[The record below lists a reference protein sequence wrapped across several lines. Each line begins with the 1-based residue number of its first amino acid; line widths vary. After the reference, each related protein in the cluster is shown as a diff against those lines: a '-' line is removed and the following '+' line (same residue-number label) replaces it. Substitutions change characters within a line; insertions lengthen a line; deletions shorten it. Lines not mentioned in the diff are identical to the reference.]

1 MASRR
6 HKARLSTWVLAAWL
20 VPALGMV
27 SLPRLALAPA
37 DAPSRG
43 RAIELAHHG
52 LCSPLARAERPSDR
66 VAPPAGCVPPLFSL
80 VPPRSTAGLVD
91 LPRLVDRPPARPWN
105 RATAARAPPLA

>member
-37 DAPSRG
+37 DA
-43 RAIELAHHG
+43 
-52 LCSPLARAERPSDR
+52 PLARAERPSDR